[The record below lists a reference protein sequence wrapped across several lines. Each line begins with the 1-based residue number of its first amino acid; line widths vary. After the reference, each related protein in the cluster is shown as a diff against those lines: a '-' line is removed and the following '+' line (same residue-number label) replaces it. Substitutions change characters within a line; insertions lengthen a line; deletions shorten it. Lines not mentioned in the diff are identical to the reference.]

1 MATLARQQKSSMQFT
16 AAPFGIFRSRATS
29 WRAKPSNQKVD
40 DPGLSRSS
48 HVHHLFQKGLALNP
62 PLGILP
68 GVCKFNIIQP
78 YGNAA
83 TLGTGMIFTLY
94 SNAIALKFTPIGGLR
109 MYCCTAE
116 R

>member
-1 MATLARQQKSSMQFT
+1 MQCK
-16 AAPFGIFRSRATS
+16 AI
-29 WRAKPSNQKVD
+29 NQEVD

-78 YGNAA
+78 YGCLLYTSDAA
-83 TLGTGMIFTLY
+83 D
-94 SNAIALKFTPIGGLR
+94 
-109 MYCCTAE
+109 E